1 MNEFSNAW
9 ISSSNPGKQRK
20 YRFNAPLHKKRKF
33 LSARLSKDLTKKYN
47 TRNIPVRKGD
57 RVKVIRGTYKGTLG
71 KIERIELKR
80 ERIFV
85 EGTDRTKRDGTKS
98 LYPIHPSN
106 VIIYDLVLDDKMR
119 KKVLERKVKK

>member
-1 MNEFSNAW
+1 MIEFSNAW
-9 ISSSNPGKQRK
+9 KSSSNPGKQRK

-33 LSARLSKDLTKKYN
+33 LSARLSKDLTKKHN

-57 RVKVIRGTYKGTLG
+57 RVKVVRGTYKGILG
-71 KIERIELKR
+71 KIDRINLKR

-106 VIIYDLVLDDKMR
+106 VIIYDLVLDDKKR
-119 KKVLERKVKK
+119 KQILERKAKK

>member
-1 MNEFSNAW
+1 MKEFSNAW
-9 ISSSNPGKQRK
+9 KSSSNPGKQRK

-47 TRNIPVRKGD
+47 TRNLPLRKGD
-57 RVKVIRGTYKGTLG
+57 RVKVARGNYRGTLG
-71 KIERIELKR
+71 KIDRINLKR

-106 VIIYDLVLDDKMR
+106 VIIHELVLDDKMR
-119 KKVLERKVKK
+119 KQMLERRAKK

>member
-9 ISSSNPGKQRK
+9 KSSSNPGKQRK

-33 LSARLSKDLTKKYN
+33 LSARLSKDLTKKHS
-47 TRNIPVRKGD
+47 TRNIPLRKGD
-57 RVKVIRGTYKGTLG
+57 RVKVVRGSYKGTLG
-71 KIERIELKR
+71 KVDRINLKR

-106 VIIYDLVLDDKMR
+106 VIIYDLVLDDRMR
-119 KKVLERKVKK
+119 KQMLERKVKK

>member
-1 MNEFSNAW
+1 MKSFSKSW
-9 ISSSNPGKQRK
+9 ISSTKPRKQRK

-33 LSARLSKDLTKKYN
+33 LSARLSKDLTKKHN
-47 TRNIPVRKGD
+47 TRNIPLRKGD
-57 RVKVIRGTYKGTLG
+57 RVKIVRGNYKGTLG
-71 KIERIELKR
+71 KIDRINLKR

-85 EGTDRTKRDGTKS
+85 EGTERTKRDGTKS

-119 KKVLERKVKK
+119 KQMLERKVKK